1 MKKTI
6 LVALLSISVVAFGT
20 SCKKGG
26 DNSSTST
33 SSAPPVV
40 ALTGTPAQQM
50 IQVMEMG
57 VNALKSNPDASVAA
71 SALKAILN
79 NYNVESLR
87 AASKA
92 AKDAG
97 QGATAEELNRF
108 KALQEEYKSLAQ
120 SVGSQ
125 NPGAFNEVHTEWSKA
140 WGIN

>member
-6 LVALLSISVVAFGT
+6 LVALLSISVAAFGT

-33 SSAPPVV
+33 PSAPVV

-71 SALKAILN
+71 SALKVILN

-97 QGATAEELNRF
+97 QGATADELNRF

-120 SVGSQ
+120 SVGSK
-125 NPGAFNEVHTEWSKA
+125 NPGAFNEVHAEWSKA